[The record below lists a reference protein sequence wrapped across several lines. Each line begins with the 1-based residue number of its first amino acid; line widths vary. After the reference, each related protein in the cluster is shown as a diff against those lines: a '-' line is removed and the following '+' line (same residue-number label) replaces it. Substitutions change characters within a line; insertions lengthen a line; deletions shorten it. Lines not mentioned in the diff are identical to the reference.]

1 MNPISTIPPAFVP
14 SSQTAALLSAVGDP
28 VAATFADLIDQLV
41 LQSAHKNPG
50 PSQAAIQAQEKI
62 AEFRHKL
69 ALLTG
74 MMEQAQIAMDAQK
87 PLPGGL
93 PTPAAEEYFF
103 VKSELARVGLPGAI
117 GDIV

>member
-1 MNPISTIPPAFVP
+1 MNPVSTLPTTFTP
-14 SSQTAALLSAVGDP
+14 SSQTAALLTAVGDP
-28 VAATFADLIDQLV
+28 VAATFAELMDHLV
-41 LQSAHKNPG
+41 LRSAPKTSS

-62 AEFRHKL
+62 NEFRRKL

-74 MMEQAQIAMDAQK
+74 MMEQAQIAMDSQK

-93 PTPAAEEYFF
+93 PNPAAGTYYFF
-103 VKSELARVGLPGAI
+103 RSELGRVSLPGAI